1 MLRSLNRPVCAPYM
15 SLRKYKYVVKLTPGV
30 QKKGK
35 AGKACVEIFSRSKD
49 STPREHDLIKM
60 MADNEVV
67 QAIVGEVKVSSAGLQ
82 AVHAAKRRQ
91 KKGNKKKG

>member
-1 MLRSLNRPVCAPYM
+1 M

-60 MADNEVV
+60 MADNE
-67 QAIVGEVKVSSAGLQ
+67 QTL
-82 AVHAAKRRQ
+82 AKGQEDTQQQLLLFQISR
-91 KKGNKKKG
+91 NL

>member
-35 AGKACVEIFSRSKD
+35 AGKACVEIF
-49 STPREHDLIKM
+49 
-60 MADNEVV
+60 NEVV